1 MYACVYIYIYIH
13 SIYMYIYIHRYTYIY
28 TQYIRL
34 FYIYICIYIYDR
46 PSTAYV
52 LASLRGSASPDDACA
67 SGCGGGEPTVFIA
80 MAVPQQLDDLF
91 HGKSVYNLLVH
102 SREWMGMGEWDYY

>member
-1 MYACVYIYIYIH
+1 
-13 SIYMYIYIHRYTYIY
+13 MYIYTLYNNIH
-28 TQYIRL
+28 L
-34 FYIYICIYIYDR
+34 FIYIYDR
-46 PSTAYV
+46 PSMAFV
-52 LASLRGSASPDDACA
+52 LASLRGSASPDCACA

-102 SREWMGMGEWDYY
+102 NREWMGMGEWDYY